1 MVLDSS
7 APGAYNGSRKMLLG
21 CATVRRLFPDISKME
36 PGSMSCDVM
45 PPSFDARGRQR
56 QAAGHQ
62 PALTERVKIRRASAS
77 WGIYCLQGKRLSG
90 RFFSS
95 MVRGGAQKA
104 ACTPFAFG
112 RPGQGMR
119 SLHAPASAG
128 DEHLPHFPLTTLP
141 PIGYNSCN
149 GFDGKSTVRD
159 ASREPRMVGCG
170 RERAGTWLRS
180 LAAEP
185 CARGK

>member
-7 APGAYNGSRKMLLG
+7 ASGAYNGSRKMLLG

-36 PGSMSCDVM
+36 PGSKSCDVM

-62 PALTERVKIRRASAS
+62 PALTERVKIRPHRHPGVSPFTER
-77 WGIYCLQGKRLSG
+77 QQPSG
-90 RFFSS
+90 RFFVSC
-95 MVRGGAQKA
+95 GKA
-104 ACTPFAFG
+104 CAT
-112 RPGQGMR
+112 
-119 SLHAPASAG
+119 
-128 DEHLPHFPLTTLP
+128 PHFPLTTLP

-170 RERAGTWLRS
+170 RERSGTWLRS

-185 CARGK
+185 CVKGK